1 MRILKIIGLSLLA
14 IVLLIA
20 IVGLFLPSTVSLERS
35 IVVNASAEKTF
46 EQVNTLKNWEQW
58 NPFLK
63 MDPNT
68 KVAYNNIPS
77 GAGATYSWASE
88 KTGEGTML
96 ILKSTAPSSV
106 QFQLEFKGQGLSQS
120 EFRFSPEGTDA
131 TKVTW
136 SFSSDIGNNPF
147 SRVFWTF
154 GTAMMKDAF
163 DGGLKDLKTQAEKN

>member
-1 MRILKIIGLSLLA
+1 MRILKIIGLSLAA

-20 IVGLFLPSTVSLERS
+20 IVGLFLPSTISIERS
-35 IVVNASAEKTF
+35 IVINASAEKTY

-63 MDPNT
+63 MDPQAKVIYNT
-68 KVAYNNIPS
+68 IPT
-77 GAGATYSWASE
+77 GPGATYTWIGKE
-88 KTGEGTML
+88 IGEGTMT
-96 ILKSTAPSSV
+96 ILKSTPFSLIE
-106 QFQLEFKGQGLSQS
+106 FQLEFKGQGLSQS
-120 EFRFSPEGTDA
+120 EIRFNPEGTNA

-136 SFSSDIGNNPF
+136 AFSSDIGNNPF

-163 DGGLKDLKTQAEKN
+163 DGGLKDLKTQSEK

>member
-1 MRILKIIGLSLLA
+1 MRILKIIGLSLAA

-35 IVVNASAEKTF
+35 IVINASAEKTF

-58 NPFLK
+58 NPFFK
-63 MDPNT
+63 MDPQT
-68 KVAYNNIPS
+68 KIAYNNIPAGP
-77 GAGATYSWASE
+77 GAIYTWASE
-88 KTGEGTML
+88 KTGEGTMT
-96 ILKSTAPSSV
+96 ILNSTPCSSIK
-106 QFQLEFKGQGLSQS
+106 FQLEFKGQGLSQS
-120 EFRFSPEGTDA
+120 EIRFNPEGTNA

-136 SFSSDIGNNPF
+136 AFSSDIGNNPF

-163 DGGLKDLKTQAEKN
+163 DGGLRDLKTQAEK

>member
-20 IVGLFLPSTVSLERS
+20 IVGLFLPSTVSVERA
-35 IVVNASAEKTF
+35 IVINASAEKTF

-58 NPFLK
+58 NPFFK
-63 MDPNT
+63 MDPQT
-68 KVAYNNIPS
+68 KIAYNNIPS
-77 GAGATYSWASE
+77 GPGATYTWASE
-88 KTGEGTML
+88 KTGEGTMT
-96 ILKSTAPSSV
+96 ILKSMPFTAV

-120 EFRFSPEGTDA
+120 EFRFNPEGANT

-136 SFSSDIGNNPF
+136 VFSSDIGNNPF

-154 GTAMMKDAF
+154 GTAMMKEAF
-163 DGGLKDLKTQAEKN
+163 AGGLKDLKTQAEK

>member
-1 MRILKIIGLSLLA
+1 MRILKIIGLSLAA

-35 IVVNASAEKTF
+35 IVINASAEKTF
-46 EQVNTLKNWEQW
+46 EQVNTLKKWEQW

-63 MDPNT
+63 MDPQS
-68 KVAYNNIPS
+68 KIAYNNISAGP
-77 GAGATYSWASE
+77 GATYTWASE
-88 KTGEGTML
+88 KTGEGTMT
-96 ILKSTAPSSV
+96 ILKSTPFSSI

-120 EFRFSPEGTDA
+120 EFRFNPEGNNT

-136 SFSSDIGNNPF
+136 SFTSDIGNNPF

-163 DGGLKDLKTQAEKN
+163 DGGLKDLKTQAEK

>member
-20 IVGLFLPSTVSLERS
+20 VVGLFLPSTVSLERS
-35 IVVNASAEKTF
+35 IVINASAEKTF

-63 MDPNT
+63 MDPQT
-68 KVAYNNIPS
+68 KIAYNNIPE
-77 GAGATYSWASE
+77 GAGAIYTWASE
-88 KTGEGTML
+88 KTGEGTMT
-96 ILKSTAPSSV
+96 ILNSTPFSSIK
-106 QFQLEFKGQGLSQS
+106 FQLEFKGQGLSQS
-120 EFRFSPEGTDA
+120 EIRFNPEGTNA

-136 SFSSDIGNNPF
+136 PFTSDIGNNPF